1 MHNIIYKSDSILP
14 WDTQSAFKMTSYKTD
29 KEEHM
34 VFCYLKGY
42 VHGQDL
48 VLCSYNFTENPSGD
62 DNMELF
68 LNLSP
73 EKDKENI
80 LKITYGYDGVKSAVI
95 GGVDYKDSIDFR
107 KFKAND
113 EQGFYWCGEIVL
125 SHKIIKKLWYSIIQE
140 KDIITLN
147 MVQKFD
153 NGDFSVLCG
162 DATENNY
169 NPESDMEVFVVLNY

>member
-14 WDTQSAFKMTSYKTD
+14 WDTQSAFKMTSYKTST
-29 KEEHM
+29 EEHM
-34 VFCYLKGY
+34 IFCYLKGY

-48 VLCSYNFTENPSGD
+48 VLCSYNFTENPVGD
-62 DNMELF
+62 DSMELL

-73 EKDKENI
+73 DDDKENTLRI
-80 LKITYGYDGVKSAVI
+80 IYGYDGIRSALFN
-95 GGVDYKDSIDFR
+95 GTDCKDFLGFR

-113 EQGFYWCGEIVL
+113 EQGFYWCGEITL
-125 SHKIIKKLWYSIIQE
+125 SHKFIKDLWYTSIQE

-147 MVQKFD
+147 MIQKFD

-162 DATENNY
+162 DATENDY
-169 NPESDMEVFVVLNY
+169 KPENNMEVFVVLNY